1 MTSSARSRVPLRG
14 LLLASALLVPGALEG
29 AEPCEA
35 FRFAP
40 PRDVMPLPSVLTAR
54 AADVNGDGLVDLIAV
69 EGSRVHG
76 AVQRPDGT
84 FSPLAPRD
92 LGAHGLLVADVDG
105 DGTADPVL
113 LAVGGP
119 RRLAVSAE
127 GGLEARPPRGPPG
140 AIPTRPIAVADLDG
154 DGREEV
160 LVNAR
165 QTLDAWRMG
174 SDGVFRQE
182 VVAPLALGAGSG
194 LTLVAGDFDGDGDD
208 DVVATAENDPT

>member
-14 LLLASALLVPGALEG
+14 LLLAGALLVPGALEG

-76 AVQRPDGT
+76 SVQRPDGT
-84 FSPLAPRD
+84 FSPLSPRD

-113 LAVGGP
+113 LADGGP
-119 RRLAVSAE
+119 RR
-127 GGLEARPPRGPPG
+127 P
-140 AIPTRPIAVADLDG
+140 
-154 DGREEV
+154 
-160 LVNAR
+160 
-165 QTLDAWRMG
+165 
-174 SDGVFRQE
+174 
-182 VVAPLALGAGSG
+182 AGSA
-194 LTLVAGDFDGDGDD
+194 AGVLAF
-208 DVVATAENDPT
+208 TTCRSPLPRL